1 MVPVSVD
8 SIHIKVIAG
17 ADPGFL
23 ERGFVC
29 ITRGPEGPE
38 ALT

>member
-1 MVPVSVD
+1 MHALVIVD
-8 SIHIKVIAG
+8 TIFYEILKV
-17 ADPGFL
+17 D
-23 ERGFVC
+23 

>member
-1 MVPVSVD
+1 MFKRMP
-8 SIHIKVIAG
+8 K
-17 ADPGFL
+17 
-23 ERGFVC
+23 ERQLRVRQVYKFSSLGIEF